1 VSIRIATWEAAE
13 ELVRIINRAFQVE
26 KFFIARDRID
36 LAELRDFFAKGEFLI
51 TDGGCVYVEPRG
63 DRCYLGLLSVN
74 PDAQGSGLGRRLMQ
88 AAEDRARE
96 LGCKAMDLRVVN
108 LREELP
114 SFYRHLGYVENG
126 TGEFPPEVS
135 TLLPCHFVY
144 MAKEL

>member
-1 VSIRIATWEAAE
+1 VSIRIATWEDAE

-36 LAELRDFFAKGEFLI
+36 LAELRDFFSKGEFLI
-51 TDGGCVYVEPRG
+51 TDGGCVYVEARG
-63 DRCYLGLLSVN
+63 DRCYLGLLSVV

-88 AAEDRARE
+88 AAEARARE
-96 LGCKAMDLRVVN
+96 LGCHAMDLRVVN

-114 SFYRHLGYVENG
+114 AFYRHLGYVENG

-135 TLLPCHFVY
+135 TLLPCHFLY
-144 MAKEL
+144 MAKAL